1 MMIMKIAALGKHE
14 SNESIS
20 FSFNTGN
27 QGKLI

>member
-1 MMIMKIAALGKHE
+1 MMIMKIAELGKHE

-20 FSFNTGN
+20 FSFNTGI